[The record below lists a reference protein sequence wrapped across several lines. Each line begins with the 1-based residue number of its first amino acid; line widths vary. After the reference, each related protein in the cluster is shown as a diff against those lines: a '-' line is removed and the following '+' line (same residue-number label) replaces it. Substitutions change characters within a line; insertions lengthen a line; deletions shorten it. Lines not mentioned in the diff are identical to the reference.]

1 MEVNICRLYA
11 YCVLFSVP
19 LDADYLVN
27 TILYTKFYLFP
38 VHLSLIFLIVYVVC
52 VWGGWIYTHMC
63 QHPQKLRASA
73 LSRAEVT
80 SRCEL
85 LKLRSSSRAV
95 SSVN

>member
-52 VWGGWIYTHMC
+52 VWGGLDIHTYVPAPTEAKGIC
-63 QHPQKLRASA
+63 SF
-73 LSRAEVT
+73 
-80 SRCEL
+80 
-85 LKLRSSSRAV
+85 
-95 SSVN
+95 